1 MSLVLLI
8 QIDQI
13 TQCHL
18 VFDLDVL
25 YVLEM
30 FRIVISS
37 LMILMTLSL
46 DVLDPIVVIVV
57 LEMYKIVLLVIET
70 HFVNCVSKTL
80 MSVLLGLVVFDL
92 IA

>member
-13 TQCHL
+13 AQCHL

-37 LMILMTLSL
+37 LMILMTLSV

-57 LEMYKIVLLVIET
+57 LEMYKIVLLVIEI
-70 HFVNCVSKTL
+70 HFANYV
-80 MSVLLGLVVFDL
+80 
-92 IA
+92 